1 MEDEKGCE
9 IVMIKRQNTVLYNR
23 FNPHAH
29 TIKLID
35 PFSLTFWVG
44 NTVIQLGSKINP
56 HAIVDPFQLP

>member
-1 MEDEKGCE
+1 
-9 IVMIKRQNTVLYNR
+9 MIKRQNTVLYNR